1 MTIKKDNLPMIV
13 IAQNM
18 GASLEMI
25 DNYYADNMVEDFAET
40 LSKKAER
47 LSRERAA
54 IETHIDRFKSPLV
67 LQHPSGVAP
76 GYSAKTKRGQ

>member
-1 MTIKKDNLPMIV
+1 MIV

-40 LSKKAER
+40 LSE
-47 LSRERAA
+47 
-54 IETHIDRFKSPLV
+54 
-67 LQHPSGVAP
+67 
-76 GYSAKTKRGQ
+76 